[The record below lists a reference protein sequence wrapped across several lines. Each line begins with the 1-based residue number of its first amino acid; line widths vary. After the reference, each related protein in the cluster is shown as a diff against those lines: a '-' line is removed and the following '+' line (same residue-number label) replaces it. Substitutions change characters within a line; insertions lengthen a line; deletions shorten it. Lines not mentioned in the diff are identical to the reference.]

1 MSKPQNFQK
10 SVLLKTNGMIL
21 FELFPLF
28 KCPGRAHMGPYGPIW
43 AHMGPYGPLWA
54 HMGPYGSSWTG
65 LGRSGHV
72 RFPTFGRILH
82 VLGSKFS
89 F

>member
-1 MSKPQNFQK
+1 MLDYEVYCSW
-10 SVLLKTNGMIL
+10 S
-21 FELFPLF
+21 ELVVNKINLQVRV
-28 KCPGRAHMGPYGPIW
+28 GTRSGLGPI
-43 AHMGPYGPLWA
+43 WA

-72 RFPTFGRILH
+72 RFPTFGQISH
-82 VLGSKFS
+82 VSGPKLS